1 MVDENAI
8 DDLKFKA
15 GRIIAVFILPKNV
28 RAMFVN
34 EATEILDPTFVNAI
48 FKSKLRDGMACLAF
62 GIYVEFLL
70 SG

>member
-48 FKSKLRDGMACLAF
+48 FKSKL
-62 GIYVEFLL
+62 
-70 SG
+70 